1 VNEQPQFEPGSTAA
15 IEPEAQPVRPFW
27 RFLIATIY
35 CVVANW
41 IAVSLAFATL
51 SRHPL
56 VADAAYRLLGCV
68 LLVAG
73 FHFML
78 RIFDVVDE
86 NHAQALGLP
95 LNRTAVRQAL
105 LGFGIGAVLILMAVG
120 AIAVYGEL
128 TVSVHV
134 SAHTLRLGFEVF
146 LLLAFGAMLEELM
159 FRGYPFQRLA
169 ESIGSAGA
177 ILVFSALF
185 GAVHLWNPN
194 AGGFLSWGFF
204 NTIAVGVLFAVAYLR
219 TGSLWL
225 PFGMHFAWNFFLGVV
240 FGLPVSGLRDFS
252 VIVRTIA
259 SGPRILTGGGYGIEA
274 SLTGAVV
281 ILLGFVPVIVL
292 TRKQP
297 QRI

>member
-1 VNEQPQFEPGSTAA
+1 MSEQPQFEPGSTAA

-35 CVVANW
+35 CVAANW
-41 IAVSLAFATL
+41 IAVTLAFATL

-56 VADAAYRLLGCV
+56 IADAAYRLLGCV
-68 LLVAG
+68 FLVAG
-73 FHFML
+73 FSFML
-78 RIFDVVDE
+78 RIFDLVDE
-86 NHAQALGLP
+86 DHTHALGLP

-105 LGFGIGAVLILMAVG
+105 LGLGIGGLLIF
-120 AIAVYGEL
+120 IAVAAIGIFGDL
-128 TVSVHV
+128 AINVHV

-225 PFGMHFAWNFFLGVV
+225 PFGLHFAWNFFLGVV

-252 VIVRTIA
+252 VIVRTVA
-259 SGPRILTGGGYGIEA
+259 TGPRILTGAGYGIEA

-281 ILLGFVPVIVL
+281 ILLGFVPVIAL